1 MKKRLSTVLMLIVM
15 GILFIGIL
23 PAMDTKSTTLNVK
36 GMTCGDCVDKV
47 SNALKAV
54 DGISDVTVDH
64 TSGKTL
70 VTYDADLVSMDM
82 MKSAVKTA
90 GFKVGKKSWFS
101 KKKQSASCGSGSSC
115 MSKGGSSI

>member
-1 MKKRLSTVLMLIVM
+1 MKKRLSTVLALLVM
-15 GILFIGIL
+15 GILFIGVL
-23 PAMDTKSTTLNVK
+23 PASDTQSTTLDVK
-36 GMTCGDCVDKV
+36 GMTCGDCVGKV

-64 TSGKTL
+64 TTGKTL

-101 KKKQSASCGSGSSC
+101 KNKRSANCGSGSC
-115 MSKGGSSI
+115 CKSKGGSSI

>member
-1 MKKRLSTVLMLIVM
+1 MKKRLSTVLTLLVM

-54 DGISDVTVDH
+54 DGISAVSVDH
-64 TSGKTL
+64 STGKAL

-101 KKKQSASCGSGSSC
+101 KKKQSANCGSGSC
-115 MSKGGSSI
+115 CTSKGGSSI